1 MSQRELGR
9 YDVAFCYG
17 FYDGSDGHDSRIA
30 GDSRGRT
37 LGIMKILPQRHQKE
51 IGLLDTLILDQIDY

>member
-17 FYDGSDGHDSRIA
+17 FYDGSNGHDSRIA

-37 LGIMKILPQRHQKE
+37 LGIMKILPQRH
-51 IGLLDTLILDQIDY
+51 